1 MSKERENGATPPEP
15 RNYTLVTP
23 ADPGPLVLGFDAGGT
38 KTVCL
43 LARAAD
49 GTILGRGVG
58 GPGNIHAAGAARVAT
73 ALADAIG
80 TAFAAA
86 GLAPGSATIAAAA
99 IGAAGA
105 ARADDRAAVEGLLRE
120 AVSAGRYAVTN
131 DAAIALRAALP
142 TGAGALLISGTGSIG
157 YGRTADGREI
167 RAGGWGYLL
176 DDAGSAYAVGLAA
189 LTALLHAHD
198 GRGPA
203 TALHAPLLEAW
214 QLLAPEGIIA
224 RVYQQPP
231 PREAIAALAPLVL
244 AAGRAGDAVAAGI
257 IAGAGAAL
265 GALAVATIRRLE
277 VAPDATVPLVTAG
290 GFFHAGEAQLLPP
303 LLRVVAAA
311 GFRVAQRPATV
322 EAAHGAIALAR
333 ALLNSRHARPS
344 GATIAG
350 ESAGAG

>member
-1 MSKERENGATPPEP
+1 MSQERETGATPPEP
-15 RNYTLVTP
+15 RDHALSPLAN
-23 ADPGPLVLGFDAGGT
+23 PGPLVLGFDAGGT

-49 GTILGRGVG
+49 GAILGRGVG

-73 ALADAIG
+73 DLADAIG
-80 TAFAAA
+80 AAFSAA

-105 ARADDRAAVEGLLRE
+105 ARHDDRAAVEGLLRV
-120 AVSAGRYAVTN
+120 AIAAGRYVVAN

-142 TGAGALLISGTGSIG
+142 TGAGALLIGGTGSIG
-157 YGRTADGREI
+157 YGRTADGQEI

-198 GRGPA
+198 GRSPA
-203 TALHAPLLEAW
+203 TTLHAPLLAAW
-214 QLLAPEGIIA
+214 ELLAPEGIIA

-231 PREAIAALAPLVL
+231 PREAIAAIAPLVL
-244 AAGRAGDAVAAGI
+244 AAARAGDPVAAVI
-257 IAGAGAAL
+257 IEGAGAAL
-265 GALAVATIRRLE
+265 GALAVATIRRLA
-277 VAPDATVPLVTAG
+277 VAPDMTVPLVTAG
-290 GFFHAGEAQLLPP
+290 GFLHAGEAQLLPP

-322 EAAHGAIALAR
+322 EAAHGAVALAR
-333 ALLNSRHARPS
+333 ALLD
-344 GATIAG
+344 G
-350 ESAGAG
+350 

>member
-1 MSKERENGATPPEP
+1 VKEHQTRSTDRDPLAHSSTPPTSP
-15 RNYTLVTP
+15 T
-23 ADPGPLVLGFDAGGT
+23 PLVLGFDAGGT

-43 LARAAD
+43 LARAVD

-80 TAFAAA
+80 AAFAAA

-105 ARADDRAAVEGLLRE
+105 ARHDDRAAVEGLLRV
-120 AVSAGRYAVTN
+120 AIDAGRYVVTN

-198 GRGPA
+198 GRGPT

-214 QLLAPEGIIA
+214 QLVAPEGIIA

-244 AAGRAGDAVAAGI
+244 AAATAGDPVAEEI
-257 IAGAGAAL
+257 VAGAGAAL
-265 GALAVATIRRLE
+265 GALAVATIRRIA
-277 VAPDATVPLVTAG
+277 VAPDTTVPLVTAG
-290 GFFHAGEAQLLPP
+290 GFLHAGEAKLLPP

-322 EAAHGAIALAR
+322 EAAHGAVALAR
-333 ALLNSRHARPS
+333 ALLD
-344 GATIAG
+344 G
-350 ESAGAG
+350 